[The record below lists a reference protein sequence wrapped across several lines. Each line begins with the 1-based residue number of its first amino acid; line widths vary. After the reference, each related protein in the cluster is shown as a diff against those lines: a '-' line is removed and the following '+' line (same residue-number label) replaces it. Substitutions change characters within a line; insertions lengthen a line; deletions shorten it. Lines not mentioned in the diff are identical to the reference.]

1 MFQLNA
7 SNVFGLAI
15 TYLAFRTVYH
25 LYLSPL
31 AKFPGPKLAAIS
43 RLYELYHDGYRS
55 GGYICRCGLL
65 HICGHMG
72 SCIVRGHHLQLS
84 LGVLSVTICVM
95 LLCWADVPVI
105 LPTKLTPPTDCVN
118 LGLSGWEGSGLAAAQ
133 ALTQPEDLD
142 KCQQVYQYGYGLMV
156 V

>member
-55 GGYICRCGLL
+55 GGYICKLRKL
-65 HICGHMG
+65 H
-72 SCIVRGHHLQLS
+72 
-84 LGVLSVTICVM
+84 
-95 LLCWADVPVI
+95 
-105 LPTKLTPPTDCVN
+105 
-118 LGLSGWEGSGLAAAQ
+118 E
-133 ALTQPEDLD
+133 
-142 KCQQVYQYGYGLMV
+142 QYGIYTPSRMYQFLTFEQAQSSV
-156 V
+156 